1 MPPDAVVVEEAPSHR
16 NAMHDHLPIRRSG
29 GFYCAAS
36 GGLGFGLP
44 AAVGVALGDPTR
56 RVICLLGDGSSLY
69 SIQALWTAAQHNL
82 PIAFVILN
90 NQGYGALK
98 ALGRVM
104 SVDKP
109 PGVDLPGIGFTD
121 LAAGF
126 GCAVRSVA
134 RADELEAALGWAFAS
149 DGPTLIDVAVD
160 ASIERLY

>member
-1 MPPDAVVVEEAPSHR
+1 M
-16 NAMHDHLPIRRSG
+16 
-29 GFYCAAS
+29 
-36 GGLGFGLP
+36 
-44 AAVGVALGDPTR
+44 
-56 RVICLLGDGSSLY
+56 ICLLGDGSSLY
-69 SIQALWTAAQHNL
+69 SIQGLWTAGQHGL

-90 NQGYGALK
+90 NRGYGALK

-126 GCAVRSVA
+126 GCAA
-134 RADELEAALGWAFAS
+134 RAVSHAEELEEALHWALAS
-149 DGPTLIDVAVD
+149 AGPTLIDVAVD